1 MNHQKKI
8 ISFPRLLIFLML
20 VSGTVD
26 GFAQDSNT
34 GSVIAI
40 EPQFFQL
47 KDQKNYGLVFNGG
60 NISVGYTLQKQTG
73 NIFFRYDAVF
83 GLGVGFSKVIAGI
96 NLHLKPAGLSYC
108 FRVVKGEKTTLYIG
122 PYLTMNYFFQM
133 YPELQSGHALW
144 FTFYDLG
151 PGFIADTRLR
161 EQTFRVRL
169 ASSIFGLVSR
179 PVEMNETYYYTLNF
193 FDQVGKVHSHFRA
206 GSFNL
211 LNHTD
216 FELEW
221 RQIGNSNKS
230 LAYHLEYF
238 YFNDEPKL
246 QYLVHAI
253 SYRIKLGG
261 KKQ

>member
-73 NIFFRYDAVF
+73 NNFFRYDAVF
-83 GLGVGFSKVIAGI
+83 GLGVGFSKGIAGI

-108 FRVVKGEKTTLYIG
+108 FRVVQGEKTTLYLG
-122 PYLTMNYFFQM
+122 PYLTMNYYFQM

-151 PGFIADTRLR
+151 PMFILDTRIK
-161 EQTFRVRL
+161 EQTFRVQL
-169 ASSIFGLVSR
+169 ANSIFGLVSR

-193 FDQVGKVHSHFRA
+193 FDQVGKVHSNFRA

-230 LAYHLEYF
+230 LAYRLEYF
-238 YFNDEPKL
+238 HFKNQPQL

-253 SYRIKLGG
+253 SYRIKLGVN
-261 KKQ
+261 K